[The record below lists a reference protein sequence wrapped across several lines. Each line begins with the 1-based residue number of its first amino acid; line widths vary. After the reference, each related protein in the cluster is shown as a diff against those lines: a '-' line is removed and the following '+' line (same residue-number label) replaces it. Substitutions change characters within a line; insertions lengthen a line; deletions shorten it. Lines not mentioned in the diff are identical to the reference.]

1 MGDLKGQREGSW
13 LCDSVM
19 ESLRVG
25 AIDEGG
31 ALGKGS
37 LGGVRKGGPGA
48 VLSDEARVKLWG
60 RGSWGWLRGYLSC
73 YQRPP

>member
-13 LCDSVM
+13 LCDLVM

-25 AIDEGG
+25 AIEEGG

-37 LGGVRKGGPGA
+37 PLGGQEKGA
-48 VLSDEARVKLWG
+48 LEQ
-60 RGSWGWLRGYLSC
+60 C
-73 YQRPP
+73 